1 MMKSLISLK
10 DKTIINY
17 MHLKAAS
24 KYTKKKKKLSE
35 GIENNNSF

>member
-24 KYTKKKKKLSE
+24 KYTKKKLSE